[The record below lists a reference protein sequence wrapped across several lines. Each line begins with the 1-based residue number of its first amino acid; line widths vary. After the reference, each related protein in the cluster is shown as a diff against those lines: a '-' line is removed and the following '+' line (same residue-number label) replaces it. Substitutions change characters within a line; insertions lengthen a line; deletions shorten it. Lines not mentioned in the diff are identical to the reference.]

1 MYREPGAEIRR
12 TEVSNSMEHN
22 VKELFEQ
29 ILELNNRMDN
39 IDDEDVM
46 QIVRFCEDAVACFK
60 RCGLICCAYDVYK
73 QDWDKFNLSPAQPIS
88 DKSLSELCT
97 YLLIYQRQE
106 HMSGDYGDCY
116 VQAFKKGFIP
126 ALIREILQKVKN
138 MAVSANDIADK
149 SGRISIAGEFF
160 VAAELTRRGYV
171 ATLTAKNTKT
181 IDLLVSDKTAQQ
193 QVAVQVK
200 TCDDAKRLKWKMSDS
215 VEKADS
221 SNLFFVLVNMNSGAE
236 PTYYV
241 VPSKYIAYRVREDY
255 ENWLNTPGKNGHI
268 RQETTMRTF
277 EFLDEQERKQYE
289 DAWHLLGI

>member
-1 MYREPGAEIRR
+1 MKH
-12 TEVSNSMEHN
+12 TVNN
-22 VKELFEQ
+22 LFKQ
-29 ILELNNRMDN
+29 MVELNNRMDN
-39 IDDEDVM
+39 VDVEDAM
-46 QIVRFCEDAVACFK
+46 QIIHFCEDAVACLK
-60 RCGLICCAYDVYK
+60 RYGLICCTYDVYK
-73 QDWDKFNLSPAQPIS
+73 KDWDKFNTSPMQTIS
-88 DKSLSELCT
+88 DKSLTELCT

-126 ALIREILQKVKN
+126 ALIREILQKVKK
-138 MAVSANDIADK
+138 MAVSVNDTSDK
-149 SGRISIAGEFF
+149 SGRIGIAGEFF

-171 ATLTAKNTKT
+171 VSLTSKNTKML
-181 IDLLVSDKTAQQ
+181 DLLVSDKRGQR
-193 QVAVQVK
+193 QVAIQVK
-200 TCDDAKRLKWKMSDS
+200 ACDDAKRLKWKMSDS

-221 SNLFFVLVNMNSGAE
+221 SNLFFVLVNMNDGAE
-236 PTYYV
+236 PSYYV